1 MGQFDP
7 EALLSMLRDPNCE
20 TQEIATAAGVPR
32 EEAGRAARL
41 VLGIARAKAEDV
53 VTLPPTLAVA
63 VLRAA
68 AAAGRADVLA
78 AAAAHANRDVAKEGK
93 RHLYVLK
100 ARGVSVPQPAR
111 PAATPPPVPAD
122 PPVPCF
128 ASALDGRGERAI
140 WIGRNVPGKGIEVGQ
155 AVVSDQHGLTELHVG
170 VLGRKEYRLF
180 AKDLVERGRN
190 MGVAEVDR
198 GKAKSLVAAAR
209 KLNDASGR
217 LPPEGADAWLA
228 RLGPAAPPEDLAAR
242 FPPLPPEEEQA
253 ALEAS
258 GRLHDLPL
266 IRGWLADEDA
276 LHALAQRLD
285 EIAVS
290 ALYIDERQRAEA
302 GEQAIADAVAAELAA
317 PERRQRWASRLLAA
331 ADHLAAADDP
341 IHARLAAAAAR
352 ALRGGVDATRIPF
365 ARLLVEKAFPAGTA
379 ASPARAPAAPTPT
392 SLIIPPA
399 R

>member
-1 MGQFDP
+1 MSHFDP
-7 EALLSMLRDPNCE
+7 EALLAMMRDPNCE
-20 TQEIATAAGVPR
+20 TQEIASAAGVPR
-32 EEAGRAARL
+32 EAAGRAARL

-53 VTLPPTLAVA
+53 VTLPPTLAVT

-93 RHLYVLK
+93 RHLYVLR
-100 ARGVSVPQPAR
+100 ARGVSVPEPAR
-111 PAATPPPVPAD
+111 PTATPPPAPVE

-128 ASALDGRGERAI
+128 ASAVDGRGERAI

-155 AVVSDQHGLTELHVG
+155 AVVSDQHGITELHVG

-198 GKAKSLVAAAR
+198 EKAKSLVAAAR
-209 KLNDASGR
+209 GLNDAAGR
-217 LPPEGADAWLA
+217 LAPEGADAWLA

-242 FPPLPPEEEQA
+242 FPPLPPDEEQA
-253 ALEAS
+253 ALDAS
-258 GRLHDLPL
+258 ARLHDLPL
-266 IRGWLADEDA
+266 VRGWLADEGA
-276 LHALAQRLD
+276 LRALAGKLD

-290 ALYIDERQRAEA
+290 TLYIDERQRAEA
-302 GEQAIADAVAAELAA
+302 GERAIADAVAAELA
-317 PERRQRWASRLLAA
+317 PSERRERWASRLLSA
-331 ADHLAAADDP
+331 ADHLEAAGDP
-341 IHARLAAAAAR
+341 IHARLGAAAAR
-352 ALRGGVDATRIPF
+352 ALRGGVEAARIPF
-365 ARLLVEKAFPAGTA
+365 ARLLVEKAFPAGA
-379 ASPARAPAAPTPT
+379 ATPPAAAPAAPT
-392 SLIIPPA
+392 SLIVPPS